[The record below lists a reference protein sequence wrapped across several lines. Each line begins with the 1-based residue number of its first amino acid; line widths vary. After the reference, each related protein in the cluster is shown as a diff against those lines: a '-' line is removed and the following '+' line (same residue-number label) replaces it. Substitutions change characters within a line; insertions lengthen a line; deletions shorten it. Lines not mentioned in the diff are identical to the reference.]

1 MNDLAMA
8 DKLMG
13 SQPDPRT
20 VGAAPQPT
28 NTAATTTVGTGG
40 ALQQDVVEEV
50 IFRLVIKK
58 AVLGCALQLAEL
70 AVEVAGGLDQAQARQ
85 DLGLVVGMEAH
96 VGHQV

>member
-40 ALQQDVVEEV
+40 ALQQDVIEEV
-50 IFRLVIKK
+50 IFRLVFKK